1 MAKKST
7 NPEEASE
14 SLLVTAAKGLGA
26 VAGKVAAL
34 AGAKPETRT
43 SPKNV
48 KKPKLAGKNKSRL
61 PRKEKKALKA
71 AQSKQA

>member
-7 NPEEASE
+7 PPEEAPDSI
-14 SLLVTAAKGLGA
+14 LLTAAKGLGA
-26 VAGKVAAL
+26 AAGKIAAL
-34 AGAKPETRT
+34 AGAKPQTPT

-48 KKPKLAGKNKSRL
+48 KKPKLAGQNKSRV